1 LGLKSDLDD
10 QKNIRE
16 SLEKSL
22 CEAKEEISTLTQQY
36 EEKEKEIAGLQHEIQ
51 QLRDENQKFSEELTA
66 LTNHKFELET
76 TSISRKDYDELE
88 EKLQSVSGLF
98 CSLFRESNLLSN
110 SIGERNHFQQ
120 MTQSLGKELKRV
132 LKSSQQEVQELSSD
146 LESQKEKYEVRESLH
161 HGLTHTA
168 NSMWS

>member
-51 QLRDENQKFSEELTA
+51 QLRDENHKFSEELTA

-146 LESQKEKYEVRESLH
+146 LESQKEKYEVRESLY
-161 HGLTHTA
+161 THQ
-168 NSMWS
+168 